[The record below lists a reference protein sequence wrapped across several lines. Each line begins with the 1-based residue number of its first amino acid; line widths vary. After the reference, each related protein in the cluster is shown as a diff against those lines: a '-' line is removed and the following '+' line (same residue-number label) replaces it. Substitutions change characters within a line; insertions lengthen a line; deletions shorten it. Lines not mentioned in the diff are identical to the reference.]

1 MDNNSIAILQDHQEI
16 TKKSFVQIE
25 KEIKKYSNSKFDLRK
40 TIENAK
46 TYLVKMKEEIEYLK
60 NENTK
65 QKWQDTIEK
74 LELKIKGN
82 YKL

>member
-1 MDNNSIAILQDHQEI
+1 
-16 TKKSFVQIE
+16 
-25 KEIKKYSNSKFDLRK
+25 
-40 TIENAK
+40 
-46 TYLVKMKEEIEYLK
+46 MKEEIEYLK

>member
-1 MDNNSIAILQDHQEI
+1 MDNNSIAILQDYQEKI
-16 TKKSFVQIE
+16 KKIFYPNW
-25 KEIKKYSNSKFDLRK
+25 KRNKKYSNSKFDLRK